1 MSLTTILLYVIDSR
15 ECQQAGIEQEPIFMK
30 KRWIVISIVVLITVG
45 VCSLWYFL
53 EKNRPTSRLP
63 IRIGILH
70 SLTGT
75 MAFSEKAVADATL
88 LAIEELNE
96 SGGVLGRKIE
106 ALLVDGKSDWP
117 TFAKEAEKLITVEQV
132 SVIFGCWTSA
142 SRKTVKPVFEKHNQL
157 LFYPVQYEGL
167 EESPNII
174 YTGAAPN
181 QQIIPAVVWCF
192 ENLGKRFFLIGSDY
206 IFPRVANEIIRDHAT
221 AIGAEIVGE
230 EYLLLGSRDVDD
242 IIRKIKETKPDV
254 ILNTVNGDSNV
265 PFFEGLQAAGIT
277 ADVMPVMSFSIAEN
291 ELLALGPENMVG
303 NYACWNY
310 FQSID
315 NSENSHFINT
325 FKKKYGADR
334 VVDDPM
340 EAAYISVHLWAQTV
354 GEIGT
359 VDVID
364 VRRALGNQSFD
375 APEGLVYVDPT
386 NLHIWKTVR
395 IGRIRSNGQF
405 EIVWDSN
412 KPVQPLPYPRTRS
425 KSEWNRF
432 LQDLYESWGQTW
444 ENPGK

>member
-1 MSLTTILLYVIDSR
+1 
-15 ECQQAGIEQEPIFMK
+15 MK
-30 KRWIVISIVVLITVG
+30 KRRIVIFIIVLFTAG
-45 VCSLWYFL
+45 VCSLWYFQ
-53 EKNRPTSRLP
+53 EKNRLLSRLP
-63 IRIGILH
+63 IKVGILH

-96 SGGVLGRKIE
+96 SGGLLGRKVE
-106 ALLVDGKSDWP
+106 AILVDCKSDWP
-117 TFAKEAEKLITVEQV
+117 SFAKEAERLITVEHV

-142 SRKTVKPVFEKHNQL
+142 SRKTVRPVFEKYNHL

-181 QQIIPAVVWCF
+181 QQIIPAVLWCF
-192 ENLGKRFFLIGSDY
+192 ENLGKRFFLVGSDY
-206 IFPRVANEIIRDHAT
+206 IFPRVANEIIRDYTT

-230 EYLLLGSRDVDD
+230 EYLLLGSRDVDG
-242 IIRKIKETKPDV
+242 IIQKIKKAKPDV

-265 PFFEGLQAAGIT
+265 PFFERLKSEGVT
-277 ADVMPVMSFSIAEN
+277 PDVIPVMSFSIGEN
-291 ELLALGPENMVG
+291 ELRLLEPESMVG

-315 NSENSHFINT
+315 NSVNKLFLNN
-325 FKKKYGADR
+325 FRKKYGAEK
-334 VVDDPM
+334 VVNDPL
-340 EAAYISVHLWAQTV
+340 EAAYISVHLWAQAV
-354 GEIGT
+354 REAGMD
-359 VDVID
+359 DVNE
-364 VRRALGNQSFD
+364 VRIVLGNQSFD

-386 NLHIWKTVR
+386 NRHIWKTVR

-425 KSEWNRF
+425 KSEWNSF
-432 LQDLYESWGQTW
+432 LQDLYEKWGQTW